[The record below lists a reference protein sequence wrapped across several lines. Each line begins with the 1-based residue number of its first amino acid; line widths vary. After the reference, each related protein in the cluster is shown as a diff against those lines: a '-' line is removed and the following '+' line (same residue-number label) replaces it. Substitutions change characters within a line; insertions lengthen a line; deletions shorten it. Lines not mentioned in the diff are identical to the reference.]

1 MWISKRNA
9 EGYSDPTAYEA
20 LSSIIHKEKHSAKV
34 KADFPK
40 VYICSPFAGDM
51 EMNVKRAL
59 KYCRFAL
66 ARARLPIAPHCYF
79 PRFMDDGIPSERE
92 LAVAARSGCSAAIS
106 AKAWPR
112 RLPKPG
118 GMESRSDTTPTTAR
132 RFPAMVAA
140 ENEAQIKPRG
150 MMPATRENLP

>member
-92 LAVAARSGCSAAIS
+92 LALRFGLRLLGGCREIWVFGRHISKGMAAEIA
-106 AKAWPR
+106 
-112 RLPKPG
+112 
-118 GMESRSDTTPTTAR
+118 EAR
-132 RFPAMVAA
+132 R
-140 ENEAQIKPRG
+140 RG
-150 MMPATRENLP
+150 IPVRYYTDDCEEVSGNGSSGK